1 VFRVVTRITTG
12 AFRPIDS
19 LVLGYTFNSG
29 RARRESRR
37 LLVSRSFPT
46 ENKNMRNRVLAF
58 AVAVGVAAC
67 SGGSGD
73 APSCITTATCPDTT
87 GGGGGGGTV
96 TTGFVSKTFVDA
108 GTTRGYQVFIPA
120 NYNSASV
127 TKVPVI
133 LFLHGSGEQ
142 GTDNVKQTNVGLGP
156 VVKAQAATFPAI
168 VVFPQTPQAD
178 VIGNVAVDRIFA
190 TPLAIT
196 LAEYAKADTKR
207 VYLTGLSL
215 GGIHAYDVAYAA
227 PTTFAAIVP
236 ISATICEQCVTGN
249 NSATF
254 TQGVNVVVP
263 ALKTVPIWQFHGQLD
278 PNVPVTEDR
287 QIAQA
292 FQNAG
297 ATFDK
302 YTEYAGAGHE
312 IWDMVYADANM
323 WTWLWAKTK

>member
-1 VFRVVTRITTG
+1 
-12 AFRPIDS
+12 
-19 LVLGYTFNSG
+19 
-29 RARRESRR
+29 
-37 LLVSRSFPT
+37 
-46 ENKNMRNRVLAF
+46 MRNRVLAF

-87 GGGGGGGTV
+87 GGGGGGGGGTV

-168 VVFPQTPQAD
+168 VVFPQSPQAD
-178 VIGNVAVDRIFA
+178 VIGNAAVDRIFA
-190 TPLAIT
+190 APLAIT
-196 LAEYAKADTKR
+196 LAEYTKADTKR
-207 VYLTGLSL
+207 VYLTGLSF
-215 GGIHAYDVAYAA
+215 GGIHAYDVAFAA

-236 ISATICEQCVTGN
+236 ISAAICQQCVTGN
-249 NSATF
+249 SSATY
-254 TQGVNVVVP
+254 TQGVQTVVP
-263 ALKTVPIWQFHGQLD
+263 VLKTVPIWQFHGALD
-278 PNVPVTEDR
+278 PNVPVAKAREIRD
-287 QIAQA
+287 A
-292 FQNAG
+292 FWAAG
-297 ATFDK
+297 ATTTFK
-302 YTEYAGAGHE
+302 YTEYSDGGHE
-312 IWDMVYADANM
+312 IWDRVYADANM